1 MMSGWQP
8 VCAVDRVPRDRGI
21 AALVDG
27 VQLALFHVPEDGC
40 LFVIDNIDPFSGV
53 GCLSRGIV
61 GDTAGEAM
69 VVSPLHKQRFSLRTG
84 ACLDDP
90 TVCVAVYEARVRE
103 DMVEVLL
110 P

>member
-1 MMSGWQP
+1 
-8 VCAVDRVPRDRGI
+8 V

-27 VQLALFHVPEDGC
+27 VQLALFLLPADGR
-40 LFVIDNIDPFSGV
+40 LYVIDNIDPFSQV

-61 GDTAGEAM
+61 GDVAGEAM
-69 VVSPLHKQRFSLRTG
+69 VASPLHKQRFSLRTG
-84 ACLDDP
+84 ECIDDP
-90 TVCVAVYEARVRE
+90 SVRVKVYDARVHD